1 MADDFVPKNYNTDG
15 GDTWVVGGRMD
26 FTGLPTSAPAGSGQL
41 WNDGG
46 TLKISPVW
54 AAPVNTVA
62 PAITGTAK
70 VGETLT
76 VTNGTWTGVP
86 TPTYTRQWYADG
98 VAIAG
103 ATGTTRVLAAGEEG
117 KVITVVVTATSSA
130 GVVTATSNATAEV
143 AGA

>member
-15 GDTWVVGGRMD
+15 GDTSVFGGRVD
-26 FTGLPTSAPAGSGQL
+26 FTGLPTSDPGGSGQL

-46 TLKISPVW
+46 ALKISPVHV
-54 AAPVNTVA
+54 APANTVA

-117 KVITVVVTATSSA
+117 KVITVVVTATNAA
-130 GVVTATSNATAEV
+130 GVAAKTSNATAAV

>member
-1 MADDFVPKNYNTDG
+1 MAQPKNFKKDG
-15 GDTWVVGGRMD
+15 GETAVFGGVVQ

-46 TLKISPVW
+46 TIKMSPVW

-62 PAITGTAK
+62 PAITGTAT
-70 VGETLT
+70 VGQTLT
-76 VTNGTWTGVP
+76 TTNGTWTGVP

-98 VAIAG
+98 VAISG
-103 ATGTTRVLAAGEEG
+103 ATGTTRVLAAGEQG
-117 KVITVVVTATSSA
+117 KVITVVVTATNSA
-130 GVVTATSNATAEV
+130 GVATKVSNATAAV

>member
-1 MADDFVPKNYNTDG
+1 MANTYVPKNYNTDG
-15 GDTWVVGGRMD
+15 GDTSVFGGAVH

-46 TLKISPVW
+46 TLKISPVHV
-54 AAPVNTVA
+54 APANSVA

-76 VTNGTWTGVP
+76 VTNGTWTGTP

-98 VAIAG
+98 VVIGG
-103 ATGTTRVLAAGEEG
+103 ATATTYALTEAEEG
-117 KVITVVVTATSSA
+117 AVITVVVTATNAAGSA
-130 GVVTATSNATAEV
+130 QAASNATAAV
-143 AGA
+143 AAA

>member
-1 MADDFVPKNYNTDG
+1 MADDYVPKNYNTDG
-15 GDTWVVGGRMD
+15 GDTSVFGGKVQ
-26 FTGLPTSAPAGSGQL
+26 FTGLPTTLPTGSGQL

-46 TLKISPVW
+46 TLKISALW

-62 PAITGTAK
+62 PAITGTAE

-98 VAIAG
+98 VAIEG
-103 ATGTTRVLAAGEEG
+103 ATGATYELTEDEEG
-117 KVITVVVTATSSA
+117 KVITVVVTATSDA
-130 GVVTATSNATAEV
+130 GVVTKTSNATAAV